1 MRAPTTSTVTLN
13 ALLLQSGS
21 SFVSKISIVSRMS
34 LADYSNNNNNLQ
46 AFQLVVLAR
55 YLLGVPNYS
64 DICNAG
70 DGMVHCHSRL

>member
-1 MRAPTTSTVTLN
+1 
-13 ALLLQSGS
+13 
-21 SFVSKISIVSRMS
+21 MS